1 MVLDGWLHKWAM
13 LACTC
18 TYIPL
23 LRVVKALQIRDA
35 TIVVTYDML

>member
-13 LACTC
+13 LACT
-18 TYIPL
+18 YIPW